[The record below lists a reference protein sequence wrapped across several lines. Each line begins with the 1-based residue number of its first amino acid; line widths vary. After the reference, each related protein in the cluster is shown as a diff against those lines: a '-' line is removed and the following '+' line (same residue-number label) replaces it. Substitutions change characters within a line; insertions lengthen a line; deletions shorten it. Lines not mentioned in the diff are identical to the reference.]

1 MNPFG
6 KCEEMTLPLA
16 APFSRVLVHEVCNAE
31 GYIPVLA
38 WQDTECGGSLTSAS
52 TDPTLVGQM

>member
-6 KCEEMTLPLA
+6 KYEEMTLPLA

-31 GYIPVLA
+31 GYMLV
-38 WQDTECGGSLTSAS
+38 WQDTEYGGSLTSAS